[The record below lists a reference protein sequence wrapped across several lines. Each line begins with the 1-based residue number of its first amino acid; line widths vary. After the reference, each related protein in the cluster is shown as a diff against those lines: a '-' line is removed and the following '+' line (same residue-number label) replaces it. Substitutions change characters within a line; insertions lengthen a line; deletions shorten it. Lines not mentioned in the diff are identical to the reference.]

1 VVVAPV
7 VVAGLT
13 GVAAAVPE
21 MARATTATEA
31 TAATRYRDENVI

>member
-1 VVVAPV
+1 
-7 VVAGLT
+7 
-13 GVAAAVPE
+13 VPE